1 MKAIRCDL
9 SEELTS
15 IELLPLADMHIGDRC
30 CDFNLVQQRIEYV
43 RDNPN
48 VYCVLNGDLMDTAI
62 AASVG
67 DTYAA
72 SLQPMEQLKQ
82 CVKIFEP
89 IKDKI
94 LCITSG
100 NHENRIYKQDGL
112 DMTEIMA
119 TQLGKADA
127 YTDTA
132 AVLFLRLSKKLL

>member
-30 CDFNLVQQRIEYV
+30 CNFALVQQRIEYV

-72 SLQPMEQLKQ
+72 SLQP
-82 CVKIFEP
+82 IEP
-89 IKDKI
+89 
-94 LCITSG
+94 
-100 NHENRIYKQDGL
+100 
-112 DMTEIMA
+112 
-119 TQLGKADA
+119 
-127 YTDTA
+127 
-132 AVLFLRLSKKLL
+132 LS